1 MKRLTTNTP
10 KDNYEAALNLFYIK
24 DQWAWVR
31 GGGPAPDYPDVSLCD
46 YIRLIAKAHIP
57 DAELP
62 EDDQDLSY
70 LMADMLLYEP
80 ETVEGLIATLYAAGW
95 AYSEL
100 REKLMQYED
109 TGLSPEE
116 CKRLRDSA
124 FGICKDC
131 VSWSDVGPRCMDE
144 QSSFYE
150 KKIKTDN
157 YCRFF
162 EPRIEPIT
170 LDELRQMGG
179 DPVWIDDYVEDSYG
193 WELSV
198 DASDYFEG
206 RDPEKYGSAWIAYR
220 RKPWPDKYV

>member
-10 KDNYEAALNLFYIK
+10 KDNYDTALNLFYIK
-24 DQWAWVR
+24 DEWTWVR
-31 GGGPAPDYPDVSLCD
+31 GGGQAPDYTDVSLSD
-46 YIRLIAKAHIP
+46 YIRLISKAHIP

-116 CKRLRDSA
+116 CKRLRDSE
-124 FGICKDC
+124 FGSCQDC
-131 VSWSDVGPRCMDE
+131 GSWSYGDPRCMCDK
-144 QSSFYE
+144 SSNSGR
-150 KKIKTDN
+150 TTMPDN
-157 YCRFF
+157 FCRFF
-162 EPRIEPIT
+162 QPRNDPLT
-170 LDELRQMGG
+170 LDELKKMDGE
-179 DPVWIDDYVEDSYG
+179 PVWIEDYIGCNSG
-193 WELSV
+193 WEMSV

-206 RDPEKYGSAWIAYR
+206 RDPDKYGIGWFAYR
-220 RKPWPDKYV
+220 RMIKPKQND